1 MKWAGY
7 SIIPRFQAQ
16 VCLTSVI
23 TENPF
28 KSKSFSITVLR
39 FQLAQATRA
48 KCLLLMGDWGLA
60 LESAEQVLEVD
71 KNFVKAIL
79 VKAESLYNTCDFEHA
94 LIYYHRGQVPKL
106 WFTLVLVL
114 WMSRTSQ
121 QIISLTRLV
130 DFLLLLR
137 DNLLQ
142 IFCFLHPKQK

>member
-1 MKWAGY
+1 
-7 SIIPRFQAQ
+7 
-16 VCLTSVI
+16 
-23 TENPF
+23 
-28 KSKSFSITVLR
+28 
-39 FQLAQATRA
+39 
-48 KCLLLMGDWGLA
+48 MGDWGLA

-130 DFLLLLR
+130 DFCCFR
-137 DNLLQ
+137 ET
-142 IFCFLHPKQK
+142 IYFRFCASCIQNKNKNVANHA

>member
-1 MKWAGY
+1 
-7 SIIPRFQAQ
+7 
-16 VCLTSVI
+16 
-23 TENPF
+23 
-28 KSKSFSITVLR
+28 
-39 FQLAQATRA
+39 
-48 KCLLLMGDWGLA
+48 MGDWGLA

-121 QIISLTRLV
+121 QIISLTRLFV
-130 DFLLLLR
+130 AFERQFTLDFVLPASKTKIKMLLTM
-137 DNLLQ
+137 
-142 IFCFLHPKQK
+142 PK